1 MNIPESAPLPNEIR
15 VWDPVVR
22 IFHWSLV
29 TAFTIAWLTGEE
41 ESRLHEFAGYAV
53 IGLVLIRVLWGFF

>member
-1 MNIPESAPLPNEIR
+1 MNIPEGVPLPNEIR

-29 TAFTIAWLTGEE
+29 AAFTIAWLTGEE
-41 ESRLHEFAGYAV
+41 ESVYTNSPAMRSSV
-53 IGLVLIRVLWGFF
+53 SC

>member
-1 MNIPESAPLPNEIR
+1 MNIPISAPLRNEIR

-29 TAFTIAWLTGEE
+29 AAFTIAWLTGEE
-41 ESRLHEFAGYAV
+41 ESRLHELAGYAV
-53 IGLVLIRVLWGFF
+53 IGLVLIRVV